1 MQGETELTDPLISLR
16 REGAVATV
24 TLDRAA
30 RRNAINAQ
38 MMRDLIAIAEGFAA
52 DEETRVVIV
61 RAEGGAFSV
70 GADLSQPR
78 SAIGPATLLMRRRA
92 AELGGSLM
100 RALREIHQPT
110 ICAVQGV
117 ATGAGAC
124 IATACDFRLGADNA
138 RVGYGEVKLGMNLM
152 WNAAPLC
159 VHLVGP
165 ARAKRMIMTGRLF
178 DAVTLERW
186 GFLDEVVPLAELDAR
201 ARAWAEEYA
210 ALPPM
215 AVQMIKRGIDQIA
228 GALDRAVTHMDVDQW
243 LLATMSG
250 DYREAVSAFFEKRAP
265 KFTGD

>member
-1 MQGETELTDPLISLR
+1 MTDSLITVSR
-16 REGAVATV
+16 DGPVATV

-38 MMRDLIAIAEGFAA
+38 MMRDLIDVAQAFAA
-52 DEETRVVIV
+52 DEQTRVVIF
-61 RAEGGAFSV
+61 RAEGGDFSV
-70 GADLSQPR
+70 GADLAQPP
-78 SAIGPATLLMRRRA
+78 SAIGPASLLMRRRA
-92 AELGGSLM
+92 ADLGASLM

-110 ICAVQGV
+110 ICAVKGV

-124 IATACDFRLGADNA
+124 IASACDFRIGADTT
-138 RVGYGEVKLGMNLM
+138 RLGYGEVKLGINLM

-178 DAVTLERW
+178 DAATLERW

-201 ARAWAEEYA
+201 ARSWAEDYA

-215 AVQMIKRGIDQIA
+215 AVQMIKRGINHIA
-228 GALDRAVTHMDVDQW
+228 GALDAAVMHMDGDQW
-243 LLATMSG
+243 LLSTMSD
-250 DYREAVSAFFEKRAP
+250 DYREAVSAFFDKRAP
-265 KFTGD
+265 TFTGN